1 MKTVRLIGIAG
12 ICPGCGT
19 THLAILTANCLA
31 SWMQRRAALIDWSGH
46 GDFAA
51 IEALMAS
58 GREKNGKTSARGY
71 SLLDVDYYREG
82 TPGILAACMEG
93 PYDDVVIDFGQL
105 QSGIREDWLRCGT
118 KILTASLSEWKLGVF
133 LEFLEREMRPGSG
146 WIYAAA
152 FGSEDTRKRMERRFG
167 ISLKRIPLSVDAF
180 SVDSRVKDWLEGILK

>member
-1 MKTVRLIGIAG
+1 MERT
-12 ICPGCGT
+12 
-19 THLAILTANCLA
+19 
-31 SWMQRRAALIDWSGH
+31 
-46 GDFAA
+46 
-51 IEALMAS
+51 IEALMAA
-58 GREKNGKTSARGY
+58 GREKNAKTSARGY